1 MWISRWPRVLVDCT
15 FYPSGFIFG
24 FTTWERSFEINTERA
39 KLGRVNLLHQ
49 RTHGYRMVWN
59 FSLVCINVTICHN
72 SATWQLASLCTHSRV
87 HVKFETKPNK
97 SKRIKTKRSQ
107 SKRNQKFGYFRSV
120 SFRFQSKWNETKRN
134 NIEKSFRFV
143 RLHFVSFRTL
153 KVPLIVCQS
162 DQLIK
167 ALSIISSL

>member
-87 HVKFETKPNK
+87 HVKFETKPNGT
-97 SKRIKTKRSQ
+97 KRIKTKRSQ
-107 SKRNQKFGYFRSV
+107 SKETKNSV
-120 SFRFQSKWNETKRN
+120 SFVRFRFVSSRNETKPN
-134 NIEKSFRFV
+134 ETTSKNLFVSFGFILFRFV
-143 RLHFVSFRTL
+143 L
-153 KVPLIVCQS
+153 
-162 DQLIK
+162 
-167 ALSIISSL
+167 

>member
-15 FYPSGFIFG
+15 FYPFGFIFG
-24 FTTWERSFEINTERA
+24 FTTWERSFEINTEKA

-87 HVKFETKPNK
+87 HVKFETK
-97 SKRIKTKRSQ
+97 Q
-107 SKRNQKFGYFRSV
+107 
-120 SFRFQSKWNETKRN
+120 NETKRN
-134 NIEKSFRFV
+134 ESKQNEANRNETKNSVSFVRFRFV
-143 RLHFVSFRTL
+143 SSRNETKPNETTSKNLFVSFGFILFRFVL
-153 KVPLIVCQS
+153 
-162 DQLIK
+162 
-167 ALSIISSL
+167 